1 MNIQITVHYGI
12 DGKAGHIAYAQ
23 FLHDAF
29 AVGNDGG
36 ERDAQLFCYFLVDK
50 AVYDRR
56 EDLIF
61 AGRTLFGAKAPKGQ
75 EMDDHYFGSR

>member
-50 AVYDRR
+50 A
-56 EDLIF
+56 
-61 AGRTLFGAKAPKGQ
+61 FGNESK
-75 EMDDHYFGSR
+75 HVHFSW